1 MINEKKISK
10 SGSITIP
17 SHIRREF
24 GIENGEKLKI
34 ETNDAGDLILKR
46 IVGSCVL
53 CGENEKLIKVNDK
66 YICKTCINKINEQSR
81 TEQM

>member
-1 MINEKKISK
+1 MLNEKKVSK

-24 GIENGEKLKI
+24 GIENGEKVKI
-34 ETNDAGDLILKR
+34 DTNNDGDLILKR
-46 IVGSCVL
+46 VVGSCVL
-53 CGENEKLIKVNDK
+53 CGSNENLIKVNDK
-66 YICKTCINKINEQSR
+66 YICKVCIEKINEQSR